1 MHWTNGDRCL
11 CRKLVEVRAA
21 MPETKSCESY
31 RINKLGTINDTLT
44 RRGGL
49 AFFVKYVDVVGVLG
63 LLLAKF
69 EGIKKSA
76 KGVSIGNLF
85 LQALYFFFDGTSRH
99 VSYFDELKKD
109 SGYTAVVEMPDKQ
122 VASSHAV
129 KRFVGAFSI
138 FRASAFRWVLKEL
151 FVWRLK
157 LNQPVLVTLTLD
169 TMVMDNDEALKRQ
182 GCDPTYKKVKGFQ
195 PLQLIWE
202 GKIVD
207 AMFRRG
213 KRHSNYGN
221 DVEKMIRGI
230 VTLIRTRYRATVD
243 IVIRMDAGFFDEENF
258 RLCDELGIAFIG
270 TGKTFKAIKEQ
281 VAAIGEKEWNVYDN
295 GRQKWSYAG
304 FQYRCDKWEN
314 AYRALYTRPKYDGQ
328 QGLLEFA
335 RPDNI
340 IVTNLSSADLNDECL
355 IYYHHQRGADELPH
369 RGLKEFG
376 SEQMPFKRFGAN
388 QAFYYVMVIA
398 FFLFETFKE
407 DNLED
412 ILPISS
418 YATTVRRQLVDIAA
432 KIVRTGGA
440 VMLKVPKAIMER
452 LKLDTLWTRCR
463 QAPPVL
469 AT

>member
-1 MHWTNGDRCL
+1 MEVNAYVDEREAEQQMAETNN
-11 CRKLVEVRAA
+11 
-21 MPETKSCESY
+21 KSN
-31 RINKLGTINDTLT
+31 RITKLGTTNDTLT
-44 RRGGL
+44 SRGGL
-49 AFFVKYVDVVGVLG
+49 AFFVKYVESVGVLR

-69 EGIKKSA
+69 EGIKKTT
-76 KGVSIGNLF
+76 KGVSVGNLF

-99 VSYFDELKKD
+99 VSYFDDLKKD
-109 SGYTAVVEMPDKQ
+109 SGYAAVVEMHDKQ

-129 KRFVGAFSI
+129 KRFFGAFSI
-138 FRASAFRWVLKEL
+138 FRAGAFRWVLKEL

-207 AMFRRG
+207 AIFRRG

-230 VTLIRTRYRATVD
+230 VTLIRTRYKATVD

-258 RLCDELGIAFIG
+258 RLCDELGIVFIG
-270 TGKTFKAIKEQ
+270 TGKTFKAIKEK
-281 VAAIGEKEWNVYDN
+281 VAAISEKEWKVYDN

-304 FQYRCDKWEN
+304 FEYRCEKWEK

-340 IVTNLSSADLNDECL
+340 IVTNLSCEDLKDECL
-355 IYYHHQRGADELPH
+355 IYYGASDTSTGWSRRESISTSAMGIAPCDSATNAALCATKRDTSIRPLPA
-369 RGLKEFG
+369 RKV
-376 SEQMPFKRFGAN
+376 A
-388 QAFYYVMVIA
+388 
-398 FFLFETFKE
+398 
-407 DNLED
+407 
-412 ILPISS
+412 
-418 YATTVRRQLVDIAA
+418 VR
-432 KIVRTGGA
+432 
-440 VMLKVPKAIMER
+440 
-452 LKLDTLWTRCR
+452 
-463 QAPPVL
+463 
-469 AT
+469 

>member
-1 MHWTNGDRCL
+1 M
-11 CRKLVEVRAA
+11 KKAA
-21 MPETKSCESY
+21 SC
-31 RINKLGTINDTLT
+31 RINKLGVTGDTLT
-44 RRGGL
+44 SRGGL
-49 AFFVKYVDVVGVLG
+49 TFFVKYAERVGILG

-109 SGYTAVVEMPDKQ
+109 SGYAAAVEMADKQ
-122 VASSHAV
+122 MASSHAV
-129 KRFVGAFSI
+129 KRFFGAFSI
-138 FRASAFRWVLKEL
+138 FRAAAFRWVLKEL

-157 LNQPVLVTLTLD
+157 LKQPVRVTLTLD
-169 TMVMDNDEALKRQ
+169 TMVMDNDEALKRE

-207 AMFRRG
+207 AIFRRG

-230 VTLIRTRYRATVD
+230 VTLIRTRYSPTVD
-243 IVIRMDAGFFDEENF
+243 IVIRMDAGFFDEKNF
-258 RLCDELGIAFIG
+258 RLCDELEIGFVG
-270 TGKTFKAIKEQ
+270 TGKTFNAIKEQ
-281 VAAIGEKEWNVYDN
+281 VAAIGGKEWKVYDN

-304 FQYRCDKWEN
+304 FQYRCDKWKK
-314 AYRALYTRPKYDGQ
+314 AYRALYTRPRYDGP

-340 IVTNLSSADLNDECL
+340 IVTNLSPADLNDECL
-355 IYYHHQRGADELPH
+355 ISYHHQRGADELPH

-407 DNLED
+407 DNLQD
-412 ILPISS
+412 ILPITS
-418 YATTVRRQLVDIAA
+418 YAATVRRQLVDMAA
-432 KIVRTGGA
+432 KIVRNGRLII
-440 VMLKVPKAIMER
+440 LKVPKAVMER
-452 LKLDTLWTRCR
+452 LNLDALWTRCQ
-463 QAPPVL
+463 QAPPIQ

>member
-1 MHWTNGDRCL
+1 
-11 CRKLVEVRAA
+11 
-21 MPETKSCESY
+21 MPETNERRKIARLE
-31 RINKLGTINDTLT
+31 TTNDNLT
-44 RRGGL
+44 SRGGL
-49 AFFVKYVDVVGVLG
+49 AFFVKYVEAVGVMR

-69 EGIKKSA
+69 EGVRKNA
-76 KGVSIGNLF
+76 KGVTVANMF
-85 LQALYFFFDGTSRH
+85 LQVLYFFFDGTSRH

-129 KRFVGAFSI
+129 KRFFGGFSI
-138 FRASAFRWVLKEL
+138 FRAAAFRWVLKEL

-169 TMVMDNDEALKRQ
+169 TMVMDNDEAQKRQ

-207 AMFRRG
+207 AIFRRG

-221 DVEKMIRGI
+221 DVDKMIRGI
-230 VTLIRTRYRATVD
+230 VTLIRTRYKATVD

-258 RLCDELGIAFIG
+258 RLCDELGIGFIG
-270 TGKTFKAIKEQ
+270 TGKTFNAIKEQ
-281 VAAIGEKEWNVYDN
+281 VAAIGENEWKVYDN

-304 FQYRCDKWEN
+304 FEYRCDKWEK
-314 AYRALYTRPKYDGQ
+314 AYRALYTRPKYDGP

-340 IVTNLSSADLNDECL
+340 IVTNLTSADLNDECL

-376 SEQMPFKRFGAN
+376 SEQLPFKRFGAN

-407 DNLED
+407 DNLQD
-412 ILPISS
+412 ILPMTS
-418 YATTVRRQLVDIAA
+418 YATTVRRQLIDIAA
-432 KIVRTGGA
+432 KIVRKGRA
-440 VMLKVPKAIMER
+440 IILKVPKAVMER
-452 LKLDTLWTRCR
+452 FPLTALWTRCQ
-463 QAPPVL
+463 QAPPVP